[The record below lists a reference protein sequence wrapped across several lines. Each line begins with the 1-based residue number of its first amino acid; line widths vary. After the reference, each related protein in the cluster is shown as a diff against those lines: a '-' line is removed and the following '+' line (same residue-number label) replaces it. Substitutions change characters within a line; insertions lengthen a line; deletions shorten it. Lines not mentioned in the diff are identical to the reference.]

1 MITAKNINHFYE
13 NEQVLTDINIE
24 IKKGEFLAL
33 VGASGSGKSTLL
45 SILST
50 LLKPTS
56 GELYFED
63 LNYNDIKDINRF
75 RRESIGFVFQFHY
88 LIEYLTVKENIQLAS
103 KNSDYL
109 EKLLSYLEI
118 EHLSHKLPNQISG
131 GQRQRVAIA
140 RALINKPKVI
150 FADEPT
156 GNLDRANSKNVFEL
170 LKEISTDGTT
180 IITATHDLELSQLC
194 DKTVEITDGRI

>member
-1 MITAKNINHFYE
+1 MIKATNINHFYE
-13 NEQVLTDINIE
+13 NEQVLTDINLD

-50 LLKPTS
+50 LLQPSS
-56 GELYFED
+56 GELYFDSLPYKE
-63 LNYNDIKDINRF
+63 IKDINKF
-75 RRESIGFVFQFHY
+75 RRENVGFVFQFHY

-103 KNSDYL
+103 KDNNYL
-109 EKLLSYLEI
+109 DELLEYLEI
-118 EHLSHKLPNQISG
+118 ENLKDKLPNQISG
-131 GQRQRVAIA
+131 GQRQRVALA

-156 GNLDRANSKNVFEL
+156 GNLDRKNSQNVFKL
-170 LKEISTDGTT
+170 LKEVSKNGTT

-194 DKTVEITDGRI
+194 NKTVEITDGRI

>member
-1 MITAKNINHFYE
+1 MIKATNINHFYE
-13 NEQVLTDINIE
+13 DEQVLTDINLE

-50 LLKPTS
+50 LLKPTD
-56 GELYFED
+56 GELYFENI
-63 LNYNDIKDINRF
+63 NYNNIKNIDNF

-88 LIEYLTVKENIQLAS
+88 LIEYLSVKENILLAS
-103 KNSDYL
+103 KNHDYL
-109 EKLLSYLEI
+109 DELLAYLKI
-118 EHLSHKLPNQISG
+118 ENLKDKLPNQISG
-131 GQRQRVAIA
+131 GQRQRVALA
-140 RALINKPKVI
+140 RALINRPKVI

-156 GNLDRANSKNVFEL
+156 GNLDSINSKNVFNL

-180 IITATHDLELSQLC
+180 IITATHDLKLSQLC
-194 DKTVEITDGRI
+194 DKTVEIIDGRI